1 MNKFE
6 HKYFI
11 HYFDID
17 KNRNATIT
25 SLMRYFEDI
34 AILHSESRGLGLD
47 YYDENNVGWFLY
59 KWDIQINEYPKFADT
74 ITIITE
80 PKAYKGFYANR
91 DYTILLNDK
100 VIGEIKTLWIF
111 MDTEKMRP
119 KKINTEMRDN
129 FWLDSNADEINK
141 LDELNGVNTILI
153 QKQFDVRQSDIDTN
167 NHVNNRVYI
176 DWALET
182 LPIEIKESKILKSL
196 KVTYIKQLS
205 YGDSIEAFS
214 EIIEEDSS
222 VKFIHSIKSNETEYC
237 RLQSTW
243 ES

>member
-11 HYFDID
+11 HYYDID
-17 KNRNATIT
+17 KNRKATIT

-59 KWDIQINEYPKFADT
+59 KWDIQISEYPNFADT
-74 ITIITE
+74 ITLITE

-91 DYTILLNDK
+91 EYTILGDDK
-100 VIGEIKTLWIF
+100 MLGKINTLWIF
-111 MDTEKMRP
+111 MDTAKMRP
-119 KKINTEMRDN
+119 KKINTEMHDN
-129 FWLDSNADEINK
+129 FWLDSNADGINK
-141 LDELNGVNTILI
+141 LDDLETLNTPLVV
-153 QKQFDVRQSDIDTN
+153 KQFDVRQSDIDTN

-182 LPIEIKESKILKSL
+182 VPIEIKETGTLKSL
-196 KVTYIKQLS
+196 KVTYMKQLS
-205 YGDSIEAFS
+205 YGDSIEACS
-214 EIIEEDSS
+214 EMIEENSS
-222 VKFIHSIKSNETEYC
+222 VKFIHSIRSNSKEYC

-243 ES
+243 KL